1 MLCKGT
7 ETMSFR
13 LSYHRVNN
21 PEGYFSSLFN
31 FYGIGKKRLIFYLE
45 FEGLFTQTY
54 GKPPWMFTEPLPIHK
69 VWPSF
74 VLY

>member
-21 PEGYFSSLFN
+21 PGGYFSSLFN
-31 FYGIGKKRLIFYLE
+31 FYGIGKKKRLIFYLE
-45 FEGLFTQTY
+45 FEGLRIYPNLRQASVNVY
-54 GKPPWMFTEPLPIHK
+54 
-69 VWPSF
+69 
-74 VLY
+74 